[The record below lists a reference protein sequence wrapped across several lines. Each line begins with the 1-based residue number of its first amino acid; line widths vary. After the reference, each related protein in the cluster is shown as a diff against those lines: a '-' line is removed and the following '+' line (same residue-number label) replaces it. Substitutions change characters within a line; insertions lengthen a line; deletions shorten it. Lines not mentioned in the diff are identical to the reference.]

1 MLYSHITQN
10 CILLY
15 FLEAKNP
22 YFVTKNCWKS
32 SYICAFIFSKKQ
44 SNWFHKNLNNS
55 GMTGRRKLLDLSLSR
70 IFNALWLVYNIRSHF
85 NELIL
90 AWSTYSNTYHEHS
103 FFVFLFVIV
112 FHFVDLFFENIV
124 FERYVSCFNPNMG
137 VFCFEDRFE
146 LWVGKFTTD
155 HLPPHPV
162 HTAIQLCSY
171 ARNFKFGML
180 VHTQI

>member
-1 MLYSHITQN
+1 MSKILDNIYIWAFLVNIESVLLLAFGKYMLYSHITQN

-90 AWSTYSNTYHEHS
+90 AWSTY
-103 FFVFLFVIV
+103 F
-112 FHFVDLFFENIV
+112 
-124 FERYVSCFNPNMG
+124 
-137 VFCFEDRFE
+137 
-146 LWVGKFTTD
+146 
-155 HLPPHPV
+155 
-162 HTAIQLCSY
+162 
-171 ARNFKFGML
+171 
-180 VHTQI
+180 